1 MINSIEVV
9 NGMMGADEMLYIKK
23 VLFCT
28 DFSSNA
34 QFAFQFA
41 LSEASRFS
49 KCTLHLLHVIPEVEA
64 QFWKTYLY
72 EIDGIDEKAKQD
84 MQTKINEDYLSYIP
98 EQISFHVEIRMGK
111 DYQTILEYAK
121 EIDSDLIVI
130 GRQGQSNLRKVLF
143 GNVTEKVTRHAE
155 CPVLVIPLVY
165 QTKKRPDPSVQEK
178 GD

>member
-1 MINSIEVV
+1 MT
-9 NGMMGADEMLYIKK
+9 GADHLSCVCKRI
-23 VLFCT
+23 LFCT

-41 LSEASRFS
+41 LSEASRFPN
-49 KCTLHLLHVIPEVEA
+49 CTLHLLHVIPEVEA

-84 MQTKINEDYLSYIP
+84 TQDKIAEDYLPHIP
-98 EQISFHVEIRMGK
+98 ERISSHVEIRVGK
-111 DYQTILEYAK
+111 DYQTILEYAR
-121 EIDSDLIVI
+121 EIDCDLIVI

-155 CPVLVIPLVY
+155 CPVLVVPLVY
-165 QTKKRPDPSVQEK
+165 QTKQ
-178 GD
+178 